1 MESCA
6 TSTYWAREI
15 GKLGHG
21 VNLIPPAYVRPYVRR
36 QKNEQGDA
44 AAICEAV
51 SRPSMRF
58 VAIKTIEQHAT
69 SELRTR
75 AATVSYAARDREIY
89 QMRITA
95 GTTQGKRALRF
106 R

>member
-1 MESCA
+1 MEPCA
-6 TSTYWAREI
+6 TSTYWAQEI

-21 VNLIPPAYVRPYVRR
+21 VNLIPAYVRPYVRR
-36 QKNEQGDA
+36 QGDA

-58 VAIKTIEQHAT
+58 VAIKTIEQQAT

-75 AATVSYAARDREIY
+75 AATVSYVARDRELY

>member
-1 MESCA
+1 MRHIDLLGA
-6 TSTYWAREI
+6 GDRQAGARGERDSSGV
-15 GKLGHG
+15 GK
-21 VNLIPPAYVRPYVRR
+21 APYVRR
-36 QKNEQGDA
+36 QKNDQGDA

-58 VAIKTIEQHAT
+58 VAIKTIEQQAT

-75 AATVSYAARDREIY
+75 AATASYAARDREIY

-95 GTTQGKRALRF
+95 GTPQGKRALRF